1 MKPEELRTA
10 QQAPSFHH
18 LVTIVQHVTP
28 LHRCVYT
35 TVVLLNNNDLPLRY
49 SRTTTINYCVPPI
62 QQTVSPRQQTSPFII
77 FRQSGNAF
85 TVYCFLCQPSP
96 SSSTYSYIPRANS
109 SQQLPS
115 SSIICIDA
123 LHSFTVFFY
132 ICGQLLLS
140 IQDYSEVAFLPR
152 RGKIEVV
159 AGAYLRLSDGTIA
172 GPMIRKNSNGDV
184 FTWWGPRYLLPHAD
198 DEEATALGTV
208 WLDGNGN
215 AHSEPSPLDAVEV
228 YDQSVFW

>member
-1 MKPEELRTA
+1 MEP
-10 QQAPSFHH
+10 
-18 LVTIVQHVTP
+18 
-28 LHRCVYT
+28 
-35 TVVLLNNNDLPLRY
+35 
-49 SRTTTINYCVPPI
+49 
-62 QQTVSPRQQTSPFII
+62 TSK
-77 FRQSGNAF
+77 
-85 TVYCFLCQPSP
+85 
-96 SSSTYSYIPRANS
+96 
-109 SQQLPS
+109 
-115 SSIICIDA
+115 IDA
-123 LHSFTVFFY
+123 IGRIIRRGIIETKVVNGL
-132 ICGQLLLS
+132 
-140 IQDYSEVAFLPR
+140 LPR

-172 GPMIRKNSNGDV
+172 GPMVRKNSNGDV